1 MSQGINVP
9 APPPVAERKRLGPPG
24 GHAAQGLMSRE
35 AAQAAD
41 YAQMQANASATLLD
55 PCCPS
60 PPAALPPSHLPVPCA
75 PFAVAHK
82 PRGMT
87 RARRPPPLLT
97 AENIPVLPPTLRC
110 ASACLRH
117 RPQSCPVRRALTD
130 EARGEQRPVTAPA
143 DYHTGGGGAQVA
155 MGSTS
160 LLGSL
165 RLAVACSPQQAR
177 HESCARYP

>member
-1 MSQGINVP
+1 MSQGTSVP

-24 GHAAQGLMSRE
+24 GHAAKGLMSRE

-41 YAQMQANASATLLD
+41 YAQMQANASVTPLH
-55 PCCPS
+55 PCCPP
-60 PPAALPPSHLPVPCA
+60 PPAALPPCRLPGSCAHSAVP
-75 PFAVAHK
+75 HK

-87 RARRPPPLLT
+87 AARLPPPLLA
-97 AENIPVLPPTLRC
+97 AENIPVLLPTLHC

-117 RPQSCPVRRALTD
+117 WPGSCPVRRAMTD

-155 MGSTS
+155 MGGTS

-165 RLAVACSPQQAR
+165 RLAVACALQQAC
-177 HESCARYP
+177 HDSCARYP